1 MMDIKQQKDEEKNTE
16 KYEEIFVARWNK
28 FSDWVK
34 GNGGLFA
41 VLTTIISVCINFLYK
56 GCAYL
61 YHKGRYDY
69 WNIPDEYMIVNYE
82 TTLFGFVVTIAS
94 VVVGF
99 LLIYL
104 HGCAIYIIQ
113 CNNKKIKKYLYMFLL
128 IIFVP
133 IIFLLL
139 LFVYLVSQSSL
150 EIAILCLKM
159 YPFDFAPHII
169 VFSLLYY
176 LLLFTVKPKKKT
188 MNDTDCKESRK
199 HSENKIGKWIAIMSI
214 IIGAFIVG
222 YNIYSIGLTGMD
234 LVEEV
239 SVVNVEEKEYVI
251 VEKYNDYWVVKE
263 CVEFDEL
270 LYINKEHYMLMD
282 ISQHDIY
289 IMQLEGG
296 RTIEACML
304 SESNYREVVNNK
316 GVE

>member
-1 MMDIKQQKDEEKNTE
+1 MDTKQQINEPEI
-16 KYEEIFVARWNK
+16 YEEVFVARWNK

-34 GNGGLFA
+34 ENGGLFA
-41 VLTTIISVCINFLYK
+41 VLTTLISVCINFLYE

-82 TTLFGFVVTIAS
+82 TTLFGFVATIAS
-94 VVVGF
+94 VVAGF

-113 CNNKKIKKYLYMFLL
+113 CNKKKIKKYLYVFLL
-128 IIFVP
+128 LIPVP
-133 IIFLLL
+133 IIFLLI
-139 LFVYLVSQSSL
+139 LFAYLVYQSSL

-159 YPFDFAPHII
+159 YPFEFAPHII
-169 VFSLLYY
+169 AFSLLYF

-188 MNDTDCKESRK
+188 MKDTDCKDSRK
-199 HSENKIGKWIAIMSI
+199 HNENRISRWIAIMPI

-222 YNIYSIGLTGMD
+222 YNIYSIGLTSMD

-239 SVVNVEEKEYVI
+239 SVVSVEEKEYVI

-289 IMQLEGG
+289 IMKLEGG
-296 RTIEACML
+296 RTIGACML

-316 GVE
+316 DIE